1 MNVQGLRNM
10 ALAAFAAAALA
21 ACGQAVEQTAAAKPL
36 VENQTVSFPA
46 GSPQLAALRVAAA
59 EPRRDTL
66 LRLNGRLVW
75 DEDRTARVFTPF
87 VGKVLSIAARAGERV
102 GAGQTLA
109 VIAAPELGLAQAE
122 ARKAAED
129 LVLARKN
136 TARLREMGEAGVAP
150 VKELQAAQAELARSE
165 TEVART
171 QARLKAYGEAAGAA
185 TQPVDQRYALR
196 SPIAGVVVERNLNP
210 GQELRPDAAPPTGL
224 FVVSDP
230 SRLWF
235 MLDVAESD
243 VGALKV
249 GAEARLAATALGED
263 RASGRITWIA
273 DQVDPQT
280 RTVKV
285 RGSVAN
291 PDRRLKA
298 EMFVTAEV
306 RVPAPHGLTVPA
318 DAVYLR
324 GEQYYVF
331 RETGEGRFTRIAVRL
346 GPAIDRQQVVLEGL
360 AVGDKVVIDGALL
373 LDRLFPAKD

>member
-1 MNVQGLRNM
+1 MNLQRIVSR
-10 ALAAFAAAALA
+10 ALAALAVLTLA
-21 ACGQAVEQTAAAKPL
+21 ACGQQVEEAAAPKPR

-46 GSPQLAALRVAAA
+46 GSPQLAALRVAGAA
-59 EPRRDTL
+59 PRGDAL

-75 DEDRTARVFTPF
+75 DEDHTARVFTPF
-87 VGKVLSIAARAGERV
+87 AGKVLSIAARAGERV

-122 ARKAAED
+122 ARKAEQD
-129 LVLARKN
+129 RVLAQKN
-136 TARLREMGEAGVAP
+136 MARLLELGQAGVAP

-171 QARLKAYGEAAGAA
+171 QARLKAYGESAVVAA
-185 TQPVDQRYALR
+185 QPVDQRYALR

-210 GQELRPDAAPPTGL
+210 GQELRPDAAPPSGL

-230 SRLWF
+230 ARLWF
-235 MLDVAESD
+235 VLDVAEAD
-243 VGALKV
+243 VGALRI
-249 GAEARLAATALGED
+249 GAEVRLAATALGED
-263 RASGRITWIA
+263 RVSGRVTWIA

-298 EMFVTAEV
+298 EMFVTAEL
-306 RVPAPHGLTVPA
+306 RVPAARGLVVPA

-324 GEQYYVF
+324 GEQYFVF
-331 RETGEGRFTRIAVRL
+331 RESGEGSFTRTPVRL
-346 GPAIDRQQVVLEGL
+346 GPATDRQQVVLEGL
-360 AVGDKVVIDGALL
+360 AAGDKVVVDGALL
-373 LDRLFPAKD
+373 LDRLFSARD